1 VFRPDETLN
10 SVGAPKSQPRMTES
24 VSFSIFFLLFSTY
37 CFFFKAFLAM
47 TGGAPAMTEQN
58 YIDAYYHEI
67 SVTPNGTYP
76 EE

>member
-1 VFRPDETLN
+1 M
-10 SVGAPKSQPRMTES
+10 G
-24 VSFSIFFLLFSTY
+24 FFL
-37 CFFFKAFLAM
+37 KAFLAM
-47 TGGAPAMTEQN
+47 TGGAPAMTQQS